1 MIENLTAKDVEQAFG
16 LSEVVLETNAFGARI
31 VSAKEDFQQANLKL
45 QKLWLAGSLV
55 PQCTQR
61 QLRLWLNSKNLLST
75 VESAISSASK
85 AVQIEWEFANE
96 FRRDHPAIAAIGAIV
111 GLTESQIDQAFEEAS
126 EI

>member
-31 VSAKEDFQQANLKL
+31 ISAKEDYQQANLKL

-75 VESAISSASK
+75 VESAISSVSQ
-85 AVQIEWEFANE
+85 AVQIEWEYAAE
-96 FRRDHPAIAAIGAIV
+96 FKRNHPAIEAIGAIC
-111 GLTESQIDQAFEEAS
+111 GLSAPQIDAAFEEAA